1 MTRGSK
7 RRYAANPQEV
17 RLGVRKVLD
26 DPSNPEGHLQLAD
39 YLEENGSPLHDI
51 IRRALA
57 AGPVNPSGSLIRDA
71 GHGYFDS
78 ETTGVAD
85 HNVVS
90 ERKLG
95 VHDGFRVFIRYPF
108 KNKMG
113 LGIAPVGHEQN
124 GYQWTALYDVGSED
138 GKKQLQDTIRTL
150 DAHDDAHQARV
161 ALSDYNYEQT
171 RHNPEYADVLGSIF
185 GKGHEQMSRHG
196 YRHRYAE
203 FPAGGAAGGGSV
215 WVRVPM
221 PTPVP
226 ARPAAPAAP
235 QAPQQAQAAPQAN
248 DQDQQ
253 PMGGPPFM
261 IMPHRGSGRA
271 RMQRGGKPRRYSA
284 ADGRDIIANAMQH
297 ERGHPSHAV
306 LADWLRDQGS
316 PLADVVQHSEG
327 PSGESY
333 AHSLFHEPQVVDGIT
348 VHAGY
353 GRGGQ
358 FALTAGHDVK
368 QLPHRPALWQGT
380 ALWTKNGTPHDIG
393 RMVGHLAD
401 RPGGR
406 EFVEHMRTRAME
418 VMARDPEAP
427 PDEGRRLGIWEDPED
442 HRRARRQG
450 HRDWTAFH
458 AGLESVAPEARK
470 MGRQARPRRYA
481 ETPEQF
487 SDALYDGWLNN
498 NKAPF
503 QIFADH
509 LRETGKPY
517 HAELMENGPPMMRD
531 IGLLMHGGVES
542 PRQVDVYHHPMD
554 EPGLVQM
561 TVKHQ
566 EGVKY
571 PHWLWE
577 HQYHKVPV
585 HHAREYVAGLK
596 AEGLGLTD
604 RAEQFLKEGGE
615 VNQQFGRRGDLR
627 RYAEIT
633 ERQLRAASVDPV
645 IQGSRLA
652 YHLKQLKQE
661 FAPGH
666 EIHDLAAAALSGQ
679 NASYE
684 RLGQALAEHGHRLG
698 DRNTYNWKK
707 MADGVALD
715 RRLMAF
721 AQKAFKPGQENVHQR
736 AAQQFA
742 GDHLIQTNKG
752 RFSLNPEATRGDVG
766 RFWSR
771 VRDHVNASGT
781 GRKYT
786 DHDIIQSLRR
796 LGQREADRGE
806 FAGRQRKPEI
816 DKGTHTE
823 RSWRNYLGM
832 APFKGTPEAYRRRG
846 RMRRYAAAPGER
858 GPLDGIVHRGGDL
871 SGTRMTQHY
880 PHAWVERTAV
890 KGALEDMGADN
901 SHRTV
906 TGVVNKLAEFVR
918 TRPNEIAVR
927 DYLGVLSHLPARS
940 PGEMEGKLPGLHPR
954 FSHALRAAAGRLID
968 SHRNY
973 HEAMAADR
981 IARRQGVPNDI
992 DIPPSESDYD
1002 LREMPETWLPEHGK
1016 EGGGF
1021 ARNAEEIA
1029 AEALRD
1035 QPPAP
1040 PAPRPKPRKPRPRPE
1055 PPLPVAGPHGAP
1067 LEFADDF
1074 LQPAAIRKPVDETPL
1089 PVKSL
1094 PPQHGAQGRRFELLR
1109 SLEEEYASRG
1119 EPLTPDKAL
1128 KELSQRFPK
1137 EKRNSLAQTI
1147 AAFNRRKRLSR
1158 LGHRTRQLA
1167 TRYGRDRA
1175 LRIALREVY
1184 GGGTTS
1190 TTRRF

>member
-1 MTRGSK
+1 MTRGFK

-57 AGPVNPSGSLIRDA
+57 AGPVNSTGGLVRDA

-78 ETTGVAD
+78 ETTGVAE
-85 HNVVS
+85 HRVVP

-95 VHDGFRVFIRYPF
+95 VHDGFRVFIRYPVS
-108 KNKMG
+108 NKMG
-113 LGIAPVGHEQN
+113 LGIAPVGHEGN
-124 GYQWTALYDVGSED
+124 GYHWTALYDVGSQD
-138 GKKQLQDTIRTL
+138 GRKQLQDAIRTL
-150 DAHDDAHQARV
+150 DAHDDSHQARA
-161 ALSDYNYEQT
+161 ALSGYDYSQT
-171 RHNPEYADVLGSIF
+171 GHNPEYADVLGSIF
-185 GKGHEQMSRHG
+185 GKGHKQMSRHG
-196 YRHRYAE
+196 SRRRYAE

-271 RMQRGGKPRRYSA
+271 RMQKGGKPRRYSA

-297 ERGHPSHAV
+297 EHGHPSHAV

-316 PLADVVQHSEG
+316 PMADVVQHSEG

-358 FALTAGHDVK
+358 FAITAGHDVK

-380 ALWTKNGTPHDIG
+380 ALWTKSGTPHDIG

-406 EFVEHMRTRAME
+406 EFVEHMRTRARE

-458 AGLESVAPEARK
+458 AGLESVAPEPQK
-470 MGRQARPRRYA
+470 MSR
-481 ETPEQF
+481 
-487 SDALYDGWLNN
+487 
-498 NKAPF
+498 
-503 QIFADH
+503 
-509 LRETGKPY
+509 
-517 HAELMENGPPMMRD
+517 
-531 IGLLMHGGVES
+531 
-542 PRQVDVYHHPMD
+542 
-554 EPGLVQM
+554 
-561 TVKHQ
+561 
-566 EGVKY
+566 
-571 PHWLWE
+571 
-577 HQYHKVPV
+577 
-585 HHAREYVAGLK
+585 
-596 AEGLGLTD
+596 
-604 RAEQFLKEGGE
+604 QFLKEGGK
-615 VNQQFGRRGDLR
+615 VNQHYGRRGDR
-627 RYAEIT
+627 FRYAGIT
-633 ERQLRAASVDPV
+633 ERQLRAAGVDPV

-684 RLGQALAEHGHRLG
+684 RLGQALADHGHRLG
-698 DRNTYNWKK
+698 DKNTYNWKK
-707 MADGVALD
+707 MGDGVALD

-721 AQKAFKPGQENVHQR
+721 AQKAFKPGQDRVHQR

-752 RFSLNPEATRGDVG
+752 RFSLNPEAARGDVG
-766 RFWSR
+766 RFWAR

-796 LGQREADRGE
+796 LGQREADQGE

-823 RSWRNYLGM
+823 RSWRNYLNM
-832 APFKGTPEAYRRRG
+832 APFKGTPEAYRRRHQWV
-846 RMRRYAAAPGER
+846 RRYAAAPGER

-890 KGALEDMGADN
+890 KGALEDMGADTG
-901 SHRTV
+901 HRTV

-981 IARRQGVPNDI
+981 IARRQGIPSDI

-1040 PAPRPKPRKPRPRPE
+1040 PAPKPKPRKPRPRPE

-1167 TRYGRDRA
+1167 VRYGRDRA

-1190 TTRRF
+1190 TTRRV